1 MENIRVINFPS
12 MKMVSSGPITNA
24 KELDEFDN
32 WWSKIDMKDYI
43 TPRDFMYSDEN
54 NNCMIWLIAVPR
66 RFADFG
72 KYEVIDFPGGLYAVG
87 TAKDGN
93 EENMNR
99 VKKMISQWV
108 KDSGCFEETSERHG
122 MAHVCTPKI
131 FKEKMGYHLTDF
143 FVPIIAK

>member
-12 MKMVSSGPITNA
+12 MKMVSSGPITNMN
-24 KELDEFDN
+24 ELNEFDN

-43 TPRDFMYSDEN
+43 TPRDFMYSDKD
-54 NNCMIWLIAVPR
+54 NNCMIWLIAVPKE
-66 RFADFG
+66 FTDFG
-72 KYEVIDFPGGLYAVG
+72 KYEMFDFPGGLYAVG

-93 EENMNR
+93 EEDVNR

-108 KDSGCFEETSERHG
+108 KDSGCFEEISERHG
-122 MAHVCTPKI
+122 MSHVCTPKI
-131 FKEKMGYHLTDF
+131 FKEKMGYNLTDL